1 MHTGYTKSADAFPED
16 FERELD
22 NFIRLAL
29 AEDVGDGDHTSLA
42 CISPASRSGARLLV
56 KDAGVIAGLA
66 IARKIFMLVDP
77 RATFE
82 ERIADGSDVSVG
94 DVAFVVHCDTR
105 ALLKAERVTLNIMQ
119 RLSGIATLSSRFAF
133 EVEDLPVKILDTRKT
148 TPLMRFL
155 EKWAVKLGGCEN
167 YRSGLYDRIMIK
179 DNHADA
185 CGGHRQAIER
195 VHAYLREQQLDLP
208 ITVEVRNLVELQ
220 EVLDTGGI
228 QRIMF
233 DNFELPLLA
242 EAVAHVANRYE
253 TEASGGVTIHTV
265 RRIAQTGVDYISV
278 GALTHSAASFD
289 LSLKIIKE

>member
-195 VHAYLREQQLDLP
+195 VHAYLREQQQDLP

-242 EAVAHVANRYE
+242 EAVAHVANRFE

>member
-1 MHTGYTKSADAFPED
+1 MHTEYIGLSDVFPED
-16 FERELD
+16 FEKELD
-22 NFIRLAL
+22 YFVRLAL
-29 AEDVGDGDHTSLA
+29 AEDVGDGVHTSLA
-42 CISPASRSGARLLV
+42 CIPAAAKSSARLLI
-56 KDAGVIAGLA
+56 KDAGVIAGVA
-66 IARKIFMLVDP
+66 IARKIFTLVDP
-77 RATFE
+77 QAVFE
-82 ERIADGSDVSVG
+82 ERIADGNDVSVG
-94 DVAFVVHCDTR
+94 DVAFVVHCNTR

-185 CGGHRQAIER
+185 CGGHRQAIES
-195 VHAYLREQQLDLP
+195 VHAYLRDQQLDLP

-265 RRIAQTGVDYISV
+265 RRIAQTGVNYVSV

>member
-1 MHTGYTKSADAFPED
+1 MHTEYINPGEAFPED
-16 FERELD
+16 FEKELD
-22 NFIRLAL
+22 SFIRLAL

-42 CISPASRSGARLLV
+42 CIPPASKSNARLLV
-56 KDAGVIAGLA
+56 KDAGVIAGVA
-66 IARKIFMLVDP
+66 IARKIFRLVDP
-77 RATFE
+77 QSIFE
-82 ERIADGSDVSVG
+82 ERIVDGSDVSVG
-94 DVAFVVHCDTR
+94 DVAFVVYCDTR

-185 CGGHRQAIER
+185 CGGHRQAIES
-195 VHAYLREQQLDLP
+195 VHAYLRDQQLNLP

-233 DNFELPLLA
+233 DNFELPLLT